1 MKGIILEMKE
11 LTDSREVMESKE
23 NPKMSTFLYIIVSL
37 LVVSI
42 IFSCVLEIDEYV
54 KLNGE
59 IKTKN
64 ISSSVMAT
72 STCKI
77 NEINIEE
84 GQYVN
89 KGDVLFVLDTGYA
102 EEQKNIIETS
112 LQELKIRKENIEILK
127 KSVLEDKNYFSEN
140 ENSDFFYRYE
150 QYKNAVKSKTN
161 EIGNS
166 KINTDLSKKETEN
179 LLNEI
184 NEKIKSFQIEHDEY
198 IILKNSIINND
209 IVYPENNGY
218 SLYLEYKSKY
228 DKLQL
233 TYEQYK
239 EEYTTLEKKYNDY
252 ISNENDIQSI
262 RLDYINQINL
272 NIEKI
277 TENSENSSLISE
289 YRKLV
294 DCINNDQ
301 EYTGDELEVI
311 KIYLD
316 YKNKYNEK
324 KQFNLDV
331 INEQDLKIAKFN
343 IENSSLDIESLKSV
357 YISQIDG
364 AINKLN
370 ENIEDMKS
378 SKENYSYKLQ
388 ALKDTSTY
396 SDLTLETS
404 KIDMLVSLNQEI
416 AGIENNVLSYESQY
430 KEYENIVKN
439 AFILATCSGEATFVG
454 KYNVG
459 DIVTSGSNMC
469 TIIPMESDL
478 EAILYIP
485 DSEIAKLKVGQKTE
499 YIINSIP
506 YNEYGKLTGEIISI
520 SADAISNKEMAV
532 KYYLATANLSN
543 TSLKNKNNNIRSL
556 KSGMLLEAKS
566 VTGKSKVIKWLL
578 RKINLL
584 D

>member
-1 MKGIILEMKE
+1 M
-11 LTDSREVMESKE
+11 
-23 NPKMSTFLYIIVSL
+23 
-37 LVVSI
+37 
-42 IFSCVLEIDEYV
+42 
-54 KLNGE
+54 
-59 IKTKN
+59 
-64 ISSSVMAT
+64 
-72 STCKI
+72 
-77 NEINIEE
+77 
-84 GQYVN
+84 
-89 KGDVLFVLDTGYA
+89 
-102 EEQKNIIETS
+102 
-112 LQELKIRKENIEILK
+112 
-127 KSVLEDKNYFSEN
+127 
-140 ENSDFFYRYE
+140 
-150 QYKNAVKSKTN
+150 
-161 EIGNS
+161 
-166 KINTDLSKKETEN
+166 
-179 LLNEI
+179 
-184 NEKIKSFQIEHDEY
+184 
-198 IILKNSIINND
+198 
-209 IVYPENNGY
+209 
-218 SLYLEYKSKY
+218 
-228 DKLQL
+228 
-233 TYEQYK
+233 
-239 EEYTTLEKKYNDY
+239 
-252 ISNENDIQSI
+252 
-262 RLDYINQINL
+262 
-272 NIEKI
+272 
-277 TENSENSSLISE
+277 
-289 YRKLV
+289 
-294 DCINNDQ
+294 
-301 EYTGDELEVI
+301 
-311 KIYLD
+311 
-316 YKNKYNEK
+316 
-324 KQFNLDV
+324 
-331 INEQDLKIAKFN
+331 
-343 IENSSLDIESLKSV
+343 ENSSLDIESLKSV

-485 DSEIAKLKVGQKTE
+485 DSEIAKLKIGQKTE